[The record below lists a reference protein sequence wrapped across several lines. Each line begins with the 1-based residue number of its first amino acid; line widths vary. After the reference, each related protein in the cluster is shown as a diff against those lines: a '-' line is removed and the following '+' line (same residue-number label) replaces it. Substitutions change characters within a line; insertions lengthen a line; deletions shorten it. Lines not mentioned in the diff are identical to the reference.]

1 MERWVEETLHR
12 GFRVR
17 LKADNVLFDSETEH
31 QRLIILENADFGRV
45 MMLDGI
51 VQVTTKDEFVYHEM
65 MSHVPLFAHGKARR
79 ALIVGG
85 GDGGVLREV
94 LKHPEIEQATLC
106 EIDQGVIDLCRQH
119 FPEVSAGAYDD
130 KRTRIVIA
138 DGTKFVAETPDRFD
152 VIMIDSTDPVGPGAV
167 LFTREFYAGCARCLK
182 PGGLL
187 VTQNG
192 LPFLQASELQAE
204 RRLLPRAVRRRFR
217 LSRQHAELFRR
228 PDVLWL
234 GHRQC
239 QAPAPQAAED
249 RAPLRVGRRFPHALL
264 DARRACRRLRAA
276 DLCARSWSRASSAA
290 GAASADPPAAAGNR
304 RRTPRSR
311 RYFRR

>member
-17 LKADNVLFDSETEH
+17 LKADAVLFDSETEH
-31 QRLIILENADFGRV
+31 QRLIIFENADFGRV
-45 MMLDGI
+45 MMLDSI
-51 VQVTTKDEFVYHEM
+51 VQLTTKDEFVYHEM
-65 MSHVPLFAHGKARR
+65 MSHVPLFAHGKAKK

-106 EIDQGVIDLCRQH
+106 EIDRGVIDLCRQH

-130 KRTRIVIA
+130 PRARIVIA

-167 LFTREFYAGCARCLK
+167 LFTRDFYAGCARCLE

-192 LPFLQASELQAE
+192 LPFLQAPGAQAE
-204 RRLLPRAVRRRFR
+204 RRLFPRAVRRRFR
-217 LSRQHAELFRR
+217 LSRHDAELFRR
-228 PDVLWL
+228 SDVLWL
-234 GHRQC
+234 GHRQS
-239 QAPAPQAAED
+239 QAQASQAAQD
-249 RAPLRVGRRFPHALL
+249 RAPLRRRPEPS
-264 DARRACRRLRAA
+264 RRAIGRLTSMSPRLPCRPMSA
-276 DLCARSWSRASSAA
+276 SWSKPS
-290 GAASADPPAAAGNR
+290 G
-304 RRTPRSR
+304 
-311 RYFRR
+311 